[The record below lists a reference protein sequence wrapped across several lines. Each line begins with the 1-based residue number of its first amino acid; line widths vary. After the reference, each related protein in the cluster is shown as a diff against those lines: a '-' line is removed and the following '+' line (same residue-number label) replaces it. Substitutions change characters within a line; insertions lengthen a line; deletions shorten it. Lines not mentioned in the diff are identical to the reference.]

1 MALFIMKRAIVFL
14 GFILSCINAQ
24 AGTSAVFPAPG
35 MSLPEYWGE
44 RDVWWHGRAHFSGQ
58 VIAPACSLAMED
70 TYQAIYMRDTPV
82 RELQDTFSGPEK
94 KFRLRLRNCEL
105 AGSGSNIFI
114 GSRIR
119 VTFSG
124 REGESRD
131 KFSVIGQA
139 QGINLQIADSS
150 GYLAKSG
157 EVMHPML
164 LNGNEQSLDYTL
176 RLVRNGK
183 PLQAGDYYAVLRFKV
198 DYE

>member
-70 TYQAIYMRDTPV
+70 TYQAIYMGDTPV

-94 KFRLRLRNCEL
+94 KISFALTQL
-105 AGSGSNIFI
+105 
-114 GSRIR
+114 
-119 VTFSG
+119 
-124 REGESRD
+124 
-131 KFSVIGQA
+131 
-139 QGINLQIADSS
+139 
-150 GYLAKSG
+150 
-157 EVMHPML
+157 
-164 LNGNEQSLDYTL
+164 
-176 RLVRNGK
+176 
-183 PLQAGDYYAVLRFKV
+183 
-198 DYE
+198 